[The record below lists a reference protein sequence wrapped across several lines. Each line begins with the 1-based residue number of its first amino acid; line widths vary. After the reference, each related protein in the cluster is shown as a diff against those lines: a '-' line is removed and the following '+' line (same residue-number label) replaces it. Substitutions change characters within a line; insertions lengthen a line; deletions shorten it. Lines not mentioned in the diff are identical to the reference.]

1 MVFTG
6 QRAWFVST
14 NKHAAVTQWATG
26 AVKAVGALVR
36 QLAAPADGSERV
48 WVCIVGG
55 TTHATTEPT
64 WTLTRGTKTTD
75 NTVTWME
82 CTGVAGMNGDVDN
95 TPNWT
100 TGAKSTTPSLG
111 HVIKSGDG
119 TKLLICTT
127 SGAAGSGAE
136 PTWAAAGGTTSDGA
150 AVWTTLKDGSA
161 RYAAFAAPHHHL
173 ISAQGTNWGDAV
185 AGSTQPVFFV
195 GDSHNYTSSVTT
207 GAVSCT
213 TKGTFTAPIDIICIS
228 EAFAGTTP
236 TTGDISTGGKE
247 GSGSGTDVLA
257 ANGFARVYGMTF
269 ILNGNSGTLSAR
281 FGNGVSGFYF
291 ENCRFEISQALSTI
305 AWCYGF
311 SGTQRHTFVNCVW
324 KFAHANQGIL
334 TIYTMT
340 FIGCSV
346 DAGGTQP
353 TNIFNPVG
361 VGSGFGDG
369 LTVCRGCDWSFC
381 TTPFRLP
388 DGIQHSFLAHNCK
401 LPASGTMID
410 TSPLSTAKQ
419 QTTFGL
425 ITASGNDGKLARIW
439 YGDVSLTIVPELT
452 AVRTGGA
459 SVNGDLVSMKATTG
473 SQVSFAIPGHI
484 PIFSNYNPNA
494 STNVTA
500 TIYGIINAA
509 AVPTNAELCASVD
522 WLGTAS
528 SAKSSRAQNRQNS
541 FLDAAVNLTA
551 DTSAWD
557 SVASARQN
565 SHTYSV
571 GDMIKVASNP
581 GRLFFCTASSGN
593 TAGSEPGG
601 YATAVDGG
609 AVTDGSATFR
619 AGCRFKI
626 SFAFNGGTYAQPQAA
641 GSLVAQVLAMKAST
655 TWFIDP
661 FLELT

>member
-26 AVKAVGALVR
+26 TVKAVGDLVR
-36 QLAAPADGSERV
+36 QLAAPAEGSERA

-82 CTGVAGMNGDVDN
+82 CTGVAGMNGDVGN
-95 TPNWT
+95 TPTWT
-100 TGAKSTTPSLG
+100 AGAKSTTPSLG

-136 PTWAAAGGTTSDGA
+136 PTWAAQGGTTADGA
-150 AVWTTLKDGSA
+150 AVWTTLKDSSN

-173 ISAQGTNWGDAV
+173 TNAQGTNWGDGV
-185 AGSTQPVFFV
+185 AGSTQPVYFV
-195 GDSHNYTSSVTT
+195 GDSHNWASAVTT
-207 GAVSCT
+207 GAVSTT
-213 TKGTFTAPIDIICIS
+213 TKGTMTAPVDIICIS
-228 EAFAGTTP
+228 EAYAGSTP
-236 TTGDISTGGKE
+236 TTGDMSTGAKE
-247 GSGSGTDVLA
+247 GSGPSTDVLA
-257 ANGFARVYGMTF
+257 ANGFARIYGMTF
-269 ILNGNSGTLSAR
+269 IQNGSSGGLSAR

-291 ENCRFEISQALSTI
+291 ENCRFEISTSLSTI
-305 AWCYGF
+305 AWWYGF
-311 SGTQRHTFVNCVW
+311 SGTQRHIFVNCVW
-324 KFAHANQGIL
+324 KFGHANQGIML
-334 TIYTMT
+334 IYTET
-340 FIGCSV
+340 FINCSI
-346 DAGGTQP
+346 DSGGTQP

-361 VGSGFGDG
+361 GSSGFGDG
-369 LTVCRGCDWSFC
+369 VTVCRGCDWSFC
-381 TTPFRLP
+381 TTPIRLP
-388 DGIQHSFLAHNCK
+388 DGIQHSVLMHNCK
-401 LPASGTMID
+401 LPATGTMID
-410 TSPLSTAKQ
+410 TTPMSTAKQ

-425 ITASGNDGKLARIW
+425 ITASGNDGKLNRLW
-439 YGDVSLTIVPELT
+439 YGDVSISIVPELS

-459 SVNGDLVSMKATTG
+459 SINGDGISLKATTNA
-473 SQVSFAIPGHI
+473 QVSHAIPGHI

-494 STNVTA
+494 SVNVTA
-500 TIYGIINAA
+500 TVYGIINAA
-509 AVPTNAELCASVD
+509 AVPTNAELFAAVD

-528 SAKSSRAQNRQNS
+528 SSKSSRAQNRVNS
-541 FLDAAVNLTA
+541 FLDTPVNLTA

-557 SVASARQN
+557 GAATARVN

-571 GDMIKVASNP
+571 GDIIKLASNP
-581 GRLFFCTASSGN
+581 GRIFFCTTGGAAS
-593 TAGSEPGG
+593 GSEPGG

-609 AVTDGSATFR
+609 SVTDGAAVFR

-626 SFAFNGGTYAQPQAA
+626 SFAFDGGTYAQPQAA
-641 GSLVAQVLAMKAST
+641 GSMVAQIYAAKAST